1 MKKIKNPLNKRLSR
15 ELKGEIGKYL
25 VIFILMIT
33 SIGFVSGFLVADN
46 SLLIAY
52 DESFEK
58 YNIEDGNFRLLE
70 QAQES
75 QLRAIEDLGVRLYP
89 NFYVEEAVSNDSTMR
104 IFEER
109 TEVDKVCLMEG
120 EMPVSDNQIAIDR
133 MYADNNKISVGD
145 TLEIGGKNLEVT
157 GFVALSD
164 YSALFSDNNDSM
176 FDAVKFGVAIMT
188 ENGFQTFGESHMR
201 YSYAWRY
208 EEAPKDEIEEKEKSE
223 ALMKKIHTIVPLA
236 DFTPRYLNQ
245 AIQFTGE
252 DMGGDKSMMI
262 TLLYIIIVIMAFV
275 FGVTI
280 SNTIEREAN
289 VIGTLRASGYTKAE
303 MLRHYMTIPLF
314 VTLVGAV
321 IGNILGYTIFKD
333 ICAGM
338 YYGSYSLPVYQ
349 TIWNAEAFL
358 LTTVVPLLLMLVI
371 NLAILVNKLSLSPL
385 KFIRRDLKKHQKKK
399 AFGLSTNIKFLSR
412 FRIRIIFQN
421 IGNYATLFVGI
432 LFSNLLLLFGMLMP
446 AILANFQDEIVDNML
461 CKYQYILKAPAE
473 TALEGAEQFSVY
485 ALKTPDGKYKS
496 EKISIY
502 GVAQN
507 SEYVKADF
515 SKPGV
520 YVTEGYAEK
529 FGIETGDTIT
539 LKEPYAD
546 REYEFQVAGTY
557 DYPGSLA
564 VFVNQTTF
572 WDTFDCEEGYFNGY
586 FSNQEITDMDEAY
599 IASVID
605 EETLTKISRQ
615 LDVSMGSMMTMVD
628 GFAVMIFMILIYL
641 LSKIIIEKNAQS
653 ISMIKILG
661 YSNRE
666 ISSLYIRTTSIV
678 VILFL
683 LLTLPIA
690 YVIMKQLFLYV
701 VMTSISGWITFS
713 VTPVVYAKMLVL
725 GLVTYMVVAGLE
737 YRKVRSVP
745 MGEALKNAE

>member
-1 MKKIKNPLNKRLSR
+1 MKKIKNPLNKRLPR

-314 VTLVGAV
+314 VTLVGAI

>member
-338 YYGSYSLPVYQ
+338 YYGSYSLPAYQ

>member
-338 YYGSYSLPVYQ
+338 YYGSYSLPAYQ

-713 VTPVVYAKMLVL
+713 VTPVVYAKMMVL